1 MDTSYIGYT
10 ENKTKER
17 QKTKKDQPHRNTHRK
32 LKIGAKWTPSKNLSL
47 KVLYKL

>member
-17 QKTKKDQPHRNTHRK
+17 QKTKKDPNHIETH
-32 LKIGAKWTPSKNLSL
+32 TEN
-47 KVLYKL
+47 

>member
-17 QKTKKDQPHRNTHRK
+17 QKTKKSKKNNHIETH
-32 LKIGAKWTPSKNLSL
+32 TEN
-47 KVLYKL
+47 